1 MKEFATAVR
10 KDLAIGDDI
19 ITDAE
24 LESLFK
30 QVDVD
35 GGGEVDAEEFVQW
48 LFEEPAKKER
58 SKRAA
63 AIARLKTKFKE
74 ASASACEDI
83 GWDLVFEKFDDDGS
97 GELEISEFTKAVRI
111 ECGLSESA
119 VPFRDIQ
126 ELFGVIDADG
136 SGAIDAEELKLLL
149 SADLDAPS
157 MTFGAFYSSMFELA
171 SLWSARQSE
180 EQFCVFLKGLFD
192 WISMPCNGHQLGEP
206 GLDTL
211 AIFDERKLLFLD
223 GPPVANFKLKRLEDL
238 GSMVGPDGS
247 LMIDGFQTS
256 GRRLSIAAPPPS
268 RVSASHWSSGAA
280 GSGGGTKVEK
290 PKPLHDFRLRF
301 PSDSPEHLRL
311 NADAAGAVT
320 LEIDVENAGQLA
332 GDEVLQ
338 LYLVPKSV
346 TLQHLTA
353 AAPHGTT
360 PLRTPVDFTRVQSLV
375 PGATTQVEFEITP
388 ATVLLAM
395 EGGEVETTK
404 VPGAFAATAVQDS
417 LLDTVSYLVGI
428 ETAERRDLESVVGEY
443 EITVENG
450 AGAVLTKP
458 LTLRGRRS

>member
-111 ECGLSESA
+111 ECGLSETA
-119 VPFRDIQ
+119 VPFRDIA

-171 SLWSARQSE
+171 SLWSA
-180 EQFCVFLKGLFD
+180 
-192 WISMPCNGHQLGEP
+192 
-206 GLDTL
+206 
-211 AIFDERKLLFLD
+211 A
-223 GPPVANFKLKRLEDL
+223 
-238 GSMVGPDGS
+238 
-247 LMIDGFQTS
+247 
-256 GRRLSIAAPPPS
+256 
-268 RVSASHWSSGAA
+268 
-280 GSGGGTKVEK
+280 
-290 PKPLHDFRLRF
+290 
-301 PSDSPEHLRL
+301 
-311 NADAAGAVT
+311 
-320 LEIDVENAGQLA
+320 
-332 GDEVLQ
+332 
-338 LYLVPKSV
+338 
-346 TLQHLTA
+346 
-353 AAPHGTT
+353 
-360 PLRTPVDFTRVQSLV
+360 
-375 PGATTQVEFEITP
+375 
-388 ATVLLAM
+388 
-395 EGGEVETTK
+395 
-404 VPGAFAATAVQDS
+404 
-417 LLDTVSYLVGI
+417 
-428 ETAERRDLESVVGEY
+428 
-443 EITVENG
+443 
-450 AGAVLTKP
+450 
-458 LTLRGRRS
+458 